1 MNKDEFKTNLS
12 KKAYDLKN
20 AKVFLT
26 RITAQKVSEKEAR
39 DLYSNLITPD
49 INELKNAKVKAKL
62 R

>member
-1 MNKDEFKTNLS
+1 MQ
-12 KKAYDLKN
+12 
-20 AKVFLT
+20 KVFLT
-26 RITAQKVSEKEAR
+26 RINAQKVSEKEAR